1 MKIMDIYSCPALLK
15 SSFCGSSPTS
25 QLVYTP
31 VYGKGVDYYINI
43 SADDQFI
50 QLLLQPRRT
59 IKCLERLKLTPLA
72 MDNLQGTESLFNLLL
87 VVGDAAAAASSAA
100 WQKEDQ

>member
-1 MKIMDIYSCPALLK
+1 
-15 SSFCGSSPTS
+15 
-25 QLVYTP
+25 
-31 VYGKGVDYYINI
+31 
-43 SADDQFI
+43 
-50 QLLLQPRRT
+50 
-59 IKCLERLKLTPLA
+59 